1 MMTRLSLKI
10 SMLVAAL
17 AFSATTAL
25 ASPITYQV
33 SRSILSGS
41 VVGSITTDG
50 TIGTLGTSNIVGWS
64 LTLNDGVTP
73 FTLQGPTSGNNSQE
87 QVFGGGFSAPSTGL
101 FFDYSNSSSWVLF
114 QNPTL
119 GSRINFWCLDG
130 SGGCAS
136 RPNSDVV
143 TTSGTFA
150 AVFQTRSGVQQVA
163 TTGTQAVV
171 PEPASLVLLGIGL
184 VGIARVRSLR
194 RR

>member
-1 MMTRLSLKI
+1 MTRLSLKI

-33 SRSILSGS
+33 SRSILAGS
-41 VVGSITTDG
+41 VVGTITTDG
-50 TIGTLGTSNIVGWS
+50 TVGTLGTANIIGWT
-64 LTLNDGVTP
+64 LTLSDGVTP
-73 FTLQGPTSGNNSQE
+73 FTLLGPTTGNNSQE
-87 QVFGGGFSAPSTGL
+87 QVLGTGLTATPTGL
-101 FFDYSNSSSWVLF
+101 FFDYSSGSWVLF
-114 QNPTL
+114 QNPFL
-119 GSRINFWCLDG
+119 GSSINFWCLDG
-130 SGGCAS
+130 SGGCSGFA
-136 RPNSDVV
+136 NHDVV
-143 TTSGTFA
+143 TTSGAFA
-150 AVFQTRSGVQQVA
+150 AVNVAQSGVQQVA